1 MPLAT
6 RCPHCE
12 TVFRISPEHLKLHGG
27 LARCGHCQQVFDA
40 ANALVEP
47 EPDPELA
54 PSVVEPAATAGGA
67 PQPPRVFPATAPQAT
82 TTHAMA
88 ASFTPGAWDMWAP
101 WLDGGIDPKLRHHGG
116 NTGLDPLVPVAAAA
130 AREVPANEVGLARG
144 EPVVAVPEVVPEAA
158 AGFASVAVPASEAA
172 LEPTH
177 PASEPV
183 VETAHAPAS
192 EPAAEPAHAPV
203 SAPVAEP
210 VAAPSSESVTEA
222 APAHEP
228 AQEPTPAPA
237 TAPAAHGH
245 GLAAPA
251 HAASDA
257 DIAALVAA
265 LPRDTAEPSF
275 GAVPPAD
282 LDTDDEAHVHLG
294 STASASRSISPREAE
309 PFAAEP
315 EQDDRVHFA
324 VTRESPAGRRGSR
337 GRQILGGFLA
347 GLLIVVLA
355 GQIAWWLRE
364 PLLANWP
371 AGQPLF
377 AQACAALGC
386 TVEPPRAIDG
396 LRLGASDLRQLDGPR
411 VLELKVP
418 LSNHAALALA
428 YPSIELTLLDASNRV
443 AARRVLAPADYVHPG
458 TRVEAGLAAGATET
472 MFVRIDTAPGA
483 ADGAPGIAASNF
495 RVQIFYP

>member
-47 EPDPELA
+47 DPELDPA
-54 PSVVEPAATAGGA
+54 VVEPAATAGGA
-67 PQPPRVFPATAPQAT
+67 PQPPRVFPATAPQAAA
-82 TTHAMA
+82 THAMA

-144 EPVVAVPEVVPEAA
+144 EPAVAVPEVVPEAA
-158 AGFASVAVPASEAA
+158 PEFASVAVPASEAAPEPAPEAA

-183 VETAHAPAS
+183 VE
-192 EPAAEPAHAPV
+192 PAHAPP
-203 SAPVAEP
+203 SEPVAEP
-210 VAAPSSESVTEA
+210 AAAPSSEPVVESVA
-222 APAHEP
+222 ADEP
-228 AQEPTPAPA
+228 APEPTPAPA

-275 GAVPPAD
+275 GAAPPVDPDA
-282 LDTDDEAHVHLG
+282 DDEVRVHLG
-294 STASASRSISPREAE
+294 ATASGSPREAE

-315 EQDDRVHFA
+315 EQDDRIHFA

-355 GQIAWWLRE
+355 GQLAWWLRE

>member
-47 EPDPELA
+47 DPA
-54 PSVVEPAATAGGA
+54 PSVVEPAATAGAA
-67 PQPPRVFPATAPQAT
+67 PQPPRVFPATAPQAAA
-82 TTHAMA
+82 THATA

-130 AREVPANEVGLARG
+130 AREVPANEAGLARG
-144 EPVVAVPEVVPEAA
+144 EPAVVVPEVVPEAEPE
-158 AGFASVAVPASEAA
+158 FASELPSVAAPASEAVP
-172 LEPTH
+172 EPTH
-177 PASEPV
+177 ASEAAPEPAPASESAREP
-183 VETAHAPAS
+183 AHAPAS
-192 EPAAEPAHAPV
+192 ESAVAPAH
-203 SAPVAEP
+203 
-210 VAAPSSESVTEA
+210 
-222 APAHEP
+222 AHEP
-228 AQEPTPAPA
+228 APEPAPSP
-237 TAPAAHGH
+237 TAAPIADGH

-275 GAVPPAD
+275 GAVPPAHPD
-282 LDTDDEAHVHLG
+282 DDDEIRVHLG
-294 STASASRSISPREAE
+294 TAASASRSVPPREAE

-355 GQIAWWLRE
+355 GQLAWWLRE